1 MHSIG
6 TIRSWWMDFLGSILY
21 DDWRNDENFKS
32 EILKLYTNNIL
43 KLCDNLNIKINLTL
57 VDDVE
62 YGDFGFRIT
71 N

>member
-1 MHSIG
+1 VDG
-6 TIRSWWMDFLGSILY
+6 FLGSILY